1 MVDGRTTTN
10 IPYGSSKVRH
20 NTDGRGPRRLHPQKK
35 RRPDISSEAKS
46 YTQTQTRTE
55 ERSSV
60 EKGERKKDKRLAKPK
75 IPKQTRITDYVSMDS
90 RVYGNELRDP
100 QVFGSEDSRRTDSGV
115 H

>member
-1 MVDGRTTTN
+1 MKQRATL
-10 IPYGSSKVRH
+10 KH
-20 NTDGRGPRRLHPQKK
+20 RR
-35 RRPDISSEAKS
+35 
-46 YTQTQTRTE
+46 E
-55 ERSSV
+55 ERKEV
-60 EKGERKKDKRLAKPK
+60 ALKKAKEKKDKRLTKPK